1 MVGLWEHC
9 SWLAGGRLL
18 AVSSHSTG
26 QRQEA
31 NSSVSSFYFILFIW
45 LCQILFVAC
54 SLTRAW
60 TPASGVQS
68 LSHWTTREA
77 PSLLP
82 RALIPPRR
90 LHFHDL
96 MTSRRPGHHHSGH
109 QSFNMWI
116 LRGHKY
122 PQHLPKASE
131 IRVSHLTEIRVFCLQ
146 IPQLNWIQVQISCHQ
161 LYCLVISI
169 S

>member
-9 SWLAGGRLL
+9 SWLAGGHLL

-54 SLTRAW
+54 CLTRDW

-77 PSLLP
+77 LSLLP
-82 RALIPPRR
+82 RALISPRR

-96 MTSRRPGHHHSGH
+96 MTSRKPGHHHSGH

-122 PQHLPKASE
+122 PQHLPKAPHWDKS
-131 IRVSHLTEIRVFCLQ
+131 ILFTDSSA
-146 IPQLNWIQVQISCHQ
+146 QLNSSADFLSSALLSGYFYILSN
-161 LYCLVISI
+161 
-169 S
+169 